1 MDGRAAARKLLDL
14 STKIGAPL
22 EFGKLDAYTRSR
34 KFDDFMKQH
43 QGRNTESVEA
53 IFYEGPAGQV
63 SISIHSIASIALA
76 QTTFYRQPARADL
89 HSRLVVA
96 SFISSCP
103 TWVWQTM
110 ISSDTTSLAILRTH
124 QRVLTSSST

>member
-34 KFDDFMKQH
+34 MFDDFMKQH

-63 SISIHSIASIALA
+63 SLSILSRQLRKHRPSTASE
-76 QTTFYRQPARADL
+76 RA
-89 HSRLVVA
+89 
-96 SFISSCP
+96 
-103 TWVWQTM
+103 
-110 ISSDTTSLAILRTH
+110 
-124 QRVLTSSST
+124 LTSVSDRSSHLLFHRVRHGSGRL